1 MASKNPAVRE
11 IEKEA
16 KRRSLADDGKSSHA
30 ERFAIRAQ
38 LRDEAGLGKEQRVRG
53 GLARIYDNE
62 KSWLTPVAAALLG
75 ATGIGGA
82 FAPALLGAAQG
93 GLDRPGEGGIGFDVG
108 GALKGGLS
116 GAAAGSVGKFAG
128 GILNPAPAASL
139 AGAGGGSAANAVASA
154 PLDQIANAGVT
165 LGPAPASSFLS
176 KIGGAV
182 SNGFDWLKGDG
193 GLNALKLGQGIATTL
208 QGKKA
213 NDQVDRAVALDT
225 KRWGQ
230 GAPLRTAG
238 MEGLLHPVPAV
249 DTSALARLAGQG
261 NPFAAPVPA
270 RRAR

>member
-1 MASKNPAVRE
+1 MARSHKDISR
-11 IEKEA
+11 EA
-16 KRRSLADDGKSSHA
+16 KQRSLADDGKSSHA
-30 ERFAIRAQ
+30 ERFAIRNEIRAA
-38 LRDEAGLGKEQRVRG
+38 EGLPAEKHKRG
-53 GLARIYDNE
+53 GVAGFYDSNKE
-62 KSWLTPVAAALLG
+62 WLTPVAAALLG

-139 AGAGGGSAANAVASA
+139 GGSMASAATPGAVAAEGAGALA
-154 PLDQIANAGVT
+154 
-165 LGPAPASSFLS
+165 PAPASSFLS
-176 KIGGAV
+176 RVGGAV

-238 MEGLLHPVPAV
+238 MEGLLNPVPAV
-249 DTSALARLAGQG
+249 DTSGLQALAGQG

-270 RRAR
+270 RRVR